1 MLKKL
6 WSKWK
11 PFAQKIG
18 DFQARVILSVFYFIF
33 VSPIGI
39 IFKFADDSLRL
50 KKPKTNSYWINRGR
64 TKPSLE
70 DERRQF

>member
-50 KKPKTNSYWINRGR
+50 QKPKPNSYWINRGR